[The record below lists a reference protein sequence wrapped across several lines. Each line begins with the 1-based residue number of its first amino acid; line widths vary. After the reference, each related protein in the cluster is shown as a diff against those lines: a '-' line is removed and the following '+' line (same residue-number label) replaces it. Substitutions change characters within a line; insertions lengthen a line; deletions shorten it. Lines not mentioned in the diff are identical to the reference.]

1 MNRTT
6 QQNKALHVYFEMLA
20 TELNDAGLDMRK
32 ALKPHVEIP
41 WDKNAVKEYIWRPV
55 QEAQLGKKSTTA
67 ITTKDLDKV
76 FETIN
81 RYIGDKHGLHVEFPS
96 ITQLIQNHEDQ

>member
-1 MNRTT
+1 MTRTS
-6 QQNKALHVYFEMLA
+6 QQNKALHLYFGMLA
-20 TELNDAGLDMRK
+20 DELNEAGLDMRK

-41 WDKNAVKEYIWRPV
+41 WDKDSVKEYIWRPV

-81 RYIGDKHGLHVEFPS
+81 RYIGKKHGLHVEFPS
-96 ITQLIQNHEDQ
+96 INQLMQNNENQ